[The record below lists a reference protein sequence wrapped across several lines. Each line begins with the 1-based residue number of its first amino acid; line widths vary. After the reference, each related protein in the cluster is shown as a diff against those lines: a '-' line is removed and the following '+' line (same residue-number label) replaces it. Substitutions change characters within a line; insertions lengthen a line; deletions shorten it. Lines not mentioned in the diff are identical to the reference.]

1 MYKARIF
8 NKQKH
13 KILKFY
19 FKLCMYLRCMLL
31 FACSIGLSMYI
42 PWKTEYHGIF
52 FLSEWFKVHNDL
64 WKEMFNTDDEWF
76 HKLSPQLIYHRKGP
90 CQLALKIQILT
101 QDRHQKVAGL
111 NWVMGSQPSLLIDIQ
126 RKYRCTQTIKYMHI
140 ITSSQNEHTPSHKW
154 MTT

>member
-13 KILKFY
+13 KILK
-19 FKLCMYLRCMLL
+19 LL
-31 FACSIGLSMYI
+31 FQIVHVSALHVTFCLQYRLKHVYSLENRV
-42 PWKTEYHGIF
+42 PRNL

-76 HKLSPQLIYHRKGP
+76 HKLSPQLIYHRKGS
-90 CQLALKIQILT
+90 CQLALEIQILT

-111 NWVMGSQPSLLIDIQ
+111 NWVMGSQPSPLDRYPTEIQMYTNNKIYAHNHFPSKWTHSLI
-126 RKYRCTQTIKYMHI
+126 
-140 ITSSQNEHTPSHKW
+140 
-154 MTT
+154 